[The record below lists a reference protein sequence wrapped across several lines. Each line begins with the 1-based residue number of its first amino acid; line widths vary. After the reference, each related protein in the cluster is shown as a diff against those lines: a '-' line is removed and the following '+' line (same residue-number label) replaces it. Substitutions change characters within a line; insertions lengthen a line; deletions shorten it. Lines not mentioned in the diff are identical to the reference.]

1 MNVVYMGTP
10 EFARFPLTTLAASH
24 HKVLAVVTG
33 PDKPAGRGHKTVPGP
48 VKTVALDLG
57 LPIYQPESLKDD
69 SFIQS
74 MASLGADLFV
84 VIAFRILPENLY
96 RLPRC
101 GAINIHASLLPKY
114 RGAAPIHHALKNGE
128 EITGLTSF
136 FLARKV
142 DEGAM
147 IAQASLPIDPEE
159 NCSALS
165 ERLSRMAGPFLL
177 ETMDKIAEPGF
188 SPSRQDDRLATP
200 APKIHPD
207 DGLIDWR
214 QDRKR
219 IHDHIRAF
227 SERPGA
233 FSFLGE
239 MKVKILQST
248 LAAELSPA
256 NLEPGRLAVLGRRL
270 FVGAGDN
277 PIGLLRLQPEGKR
290 VMDGAAFINGYRI
303 TTEHAFTDARKEV
316 KY

>member
-1 MNVVYMGTP
+1 MGTP
-10 EFARFPLTTLAASH
+10 EFACFPLTTLVDSH
-24 HKVLAVVTG
+24 HSVLAVVTG

-48 VKTVALDLG
+48 VKTVALACDL
-57 LPIYQPESLKDD
+57 PVYQPASLKDE

-84 VIAFRILPENLY
+84 VIAFRILPEHLY

-128 EITGLTSF
+128 TTTGLTSF
-136 FLARKV
+136 FLTRRV

-147 IAQASLPIDPEE
+147 IAQASTPIDPDE

-165 ERLSRMAGPFLL
+165 GRLSRMAGPFLL
-177 ETMDKIAEPGF
+177 ETLEKVAEPGF
-188 SPSRQDDRLATP
+188 EPSRQDDALASP
-200 APKIHPD
+200 APKIHPE

-214 QDRKR
+214 QGRKR

-233 FSFLGE
+233 FSFLGDV
-239 MKVKILQST
+239 KVKILQSALT
-248 LAAELSPA
+248 TESSPA
-256 NLEPGRLAVLGRRL
+256 GLEPGRLAVEGRRL
-270 FVGAGDN
+270 LVGAGDG
-277 PIGLLRLQPEGKR
+277 PLTLLRVQPEGKR
-290 VMDGAAFINGYRI
+290 VMDGAAFVNGYRI
-303 TTEHAFTDARKEV
+303 TTDHLFTDARKEV
-316 KY
+316 RH

>member
-10 EFARFPLTTLAASH
+10 EFACFPLTTLAGSH

-33 PDKPAGRGHKTVPGP
+33 PDGPAGRGHKTIPGP
-48 VKTVALDLG
+48 VKTVALELG
-57 LPIYQPESLKDD
+57 LPIYQPGSLKDE

-74 MASLGADLFV
+74 MAALGADLFA

-128 EITGLTSF
+128 ETTGLTSF
-136 FLARKV
+136 LLARKV
-142 DEGAM
+142 DEGAI
-147 IAQASLPIDPEE
+147 IAQEATPIDPEE

-177 ETMDKIAEPGF
+177 ETLDRIAEPGF
-188 SPSRQDDRLATP
+188 SPQRQDDQLATP
-200 APKIHPD
+200 APKIHPE
-207 DGLIDWR
+207 DGLIEWR
-214 QDRKR
+214 QDRR
-219 IHDHIRAF
+219 QIHNHIRAF

-233 FSFLGE
+233 FSFLGDL
-239 MKVKILQST
+239 KVKILQST
-248 LAAELSPA
+248 PAAEPSLAS
-256 NLEPGRLAVLGRRL
+256 LEPGRLAVIGRRL
-270 FVGAGDN
+270 FVGAGDG
-277 PIGLLRLQPEGKR
+277 PLCLLRLQPEGKR

-303 TTEHAFTDARKEV
+303 TTEHMFTDARKEV

>member
-10 EFARFPLTTLAASH
+10 EFACFPLTTLIGSH
-24 HKVLAVVTG
+24 HKVLSVVTG
-33 PDKPAGRGHKTVPGP
+33 PDKPAGRGHKTIPGP
-48 VKTVALDLG
+48 VKTLALEYDL
-57 LPIYQPESLKDD
+57 PVYQPQSLKDD
-69 SFIQS
+69 AFIQS

-128 EITGLTSF
+128 TTTGLTSF
-136 FLARKV
+136 FLTRRV

-147 IAQASLPIDPEE
+147 IAQTSTPIDPDE
-159 NCSALS
+159 NYSSLS
-165 ERLSRMAGPFLL
+165 GRLSRMAGPFLL
-177 ETMDKIAEPGF
+177 ETLEKIAEPGF
-188 SPSRQDDRLATP
+188 EPSRQNDSLATP
-200 APKIHPD
+200 APKIHPE

-214 QDRKR
+214 MERRR

-233 FSFLGE
+233 FSFLGDLQ
-239 MKVKILQST
+239 VKILQST
-248 LAAELSPA
+248 LAAESSPA
-256 NLEPGRLAVLGRRL
+256 HLEPGRLAAKGRRL
-270 FVGAGDN
+270 FVGAGDG
-277 PIGLLRLQPEGKR
+277 PLGLLRVQPEGKR

-303 TTEHAFTDARKEV
+303 TNQQIFTDARKEV
-316 KY
+316 RH